1 MILISG
7 PSFLSEFLKNRE
19 KIIFPLSIITNII
32 IFFLLISCFE
42 TSYASSLKLV
52 DEVGREVNFNFPPKR
67 IISLAPNIT
76 EILYGLGLDEE
87 IVGVTIHCN
96 FPQKVKEKPKVG
108 SYINID
114 FERVV
119 SLKPE
124 LIIATAAGN
133 TKDMVE
139 RLEKLGFPT
148 YVIFPKKIQDIM
160 KSVLNIGH
168 IVNREREAHL
178 IVQTMQNRL
187 KKILELTR
195 GLSRPKVFLQI
206 GEAPLVTVGKGSF
219 GDDLINLSGGE
230 NIAGNEKQMYP
241 RLGIEE
247 ILKRAPEVIIVST
260 MNPQG
265 DYQKVFLEWS
275 RWKTIPAVKNKRIH
289 LMDSDL
295 IDRPSPR
302 IIDGLKI
309 MAKILHPAVF
319 GR

>member
-7 PSFLSEFLKNRE
+7 PSFLSEFLENRE

-168 IVNREREAHL
+168 IVNREREAHV

-187 KKILELTR
+187 KKIHELTR
-195 GLSRPKVFLQI
+195 CLSRPKVFLQI

-260 MNPQG
+260 MNPKG

-302 IIDGLKI
+302 IIDGLEI

>member
-168 IVNREREAHL
+168 IVNREREAHV

-206 GEAPLVTVGKGSF
+206 GEAPLVTVGKRSF

-260 MNPQG
+260 MNPKG

-275 RWKTIPAVKNKRIH
+275 RWKTIPAVKNKRIY

-302 IIDGLKI
+302 IIDGLEI